1 MAGFGKKG
9 LQNDALAAQ
18 RASFV
23 AAERARPANFRLQC
37 PGKEENSLSRQP
49 VGVIKVNAKSL
60 LVAYALWFFASPVSA
75 HRFYLGAWQTAC
87 FQAGGWISGW
97 LIILLN
103 STGKP
108 NGDAFIGAMIMIGVS
123 LWILADAFL
132 IPGLKRKHEQRQSQA
147 HIAYAFS

>member
-1 MAGFGKKG
+1 MASFGRKG
-9 LQNDALAAQ
+9 LHNDALAAQ

-23 AAERARPANFRLQC
+23 AAERARSTNLQIQS
-37 PGKEENSLSRQP
+37 PGKADTSPNQQP
-49 VGVIKVNAKSL
+49 IRVIKVNEKSL
-60 LVAYALWFFASPVSA
+60 LVAYALWFFASPISA

-97 LIILLN
+97 LIIMLN

-108 NGDAFIGAMIMIGVS
+108 YGDAMFGVLTMIGVS
-123 LWILADAFL
+123 LWILADVFL
-132 IPGLKRKHEQRQSQA
+132 IPGLKHKQEQRQSQA